1 MTLSDPT
8 FWHGLVDQRVA
19 ISLRNGDVVEGRVD
33 DTIDHPS
40 VGQPFVYIK
49 RVDDWK
55 VRVVVPLRHAVAV
68 RIGGEDD

>member
-8 FWHGLVDQRVA
+8 FWHGLKDQNVA
-19 ISLRNGDVVEGRVD
+19 ISLRNGDVVEGRVS